1 MWQSLLCLVLSSCAQ
16 YDTDVLRG
24 KEIRVTSIAAAPY
37 LIRKAGIAADGS
49 VQYEGY
55 MVDLLNAMADHLGCH
70 FVIKEVADG
79 RYGINKDSEVVAVPG
94 GRGHLQAEWNGM
106 VGEVMRGEADLAVA
120 DLTVTPARALAV
132 DFSQPILDN
141 GLVAVANRQVAGRSV
156 EELAARDDLTYLVVA
171 GGSTSKFFQ
180 NTVDPVQK
188 KIAEKIR

>member
-24 KEIRVTSIAAAPY
+24 KEIHVTSIVAAPY
-37 LIRKAGIAADGS
+37 LTHKADGGA
-49 VQYEGY
+49 QYEGY
-55 MVDLLNAMADHLGCH
+55 MVDLLDAVADILGCR

-79 RYGINKDSEVVAVPG
+79 RYGTSNEGGVAAVPG

-106 VGEVMRGEADLAVA
+106 IGEVMRGDADLAVA
-120 DLTVTPARALAV
+120 DLTVTPQRALAV

-141 GLVAVANRQVAGRSV
+141 GLVAVASHQVAGRSV
-156 EELAARDDLTYLVVA
+156 EDLAARDDLTFLVTA
-171 GGSTSKFFQ
+171 GGATSKFFQ
-180 NTVDPVQK
+180 NTVDPTHK